1 MDRFQ
6 EENSY
11 STIFKRI
18 SAFGGVQVFN
28 ILVTLVRGKFVALF
42 LGPEGMGISSLFTSS
57 TSTLQHFGSLGLNLA
72 LVKEVAASRDDRNLR
87 SRIIGIALRLIVLTS
102 ILGGL
107 ACMVLSPWLSYW
119 SFGNYGYTG
128 SFLVLGIFVA
138 LSIGGA
144 GLLSLLQGMA
154 EVKRLSRASLVGGL
168 TGLFVGVP
176 LYYFFGNNG
185 IVPAMVL
192 MGLTMFLFYYI
203 SFRQGVDYDKADIKL
218 KSHTP
223 LIRKLLSLGFVLMVG
238 TLVGTAVSFAINAY
252 IRAYGDIDNVGL
264 FQAANSLTNQY
275 IGIVFSAMAMDYF
288 PRLSA
293 VVTDPAKMRMVAN
306 RQAEV
311 VILMVTPLV
320 LLLMVTAPWVIQ
332 LFLSKE
338 FLAISDLVRW
348 LGAGVLLQA
357 VSFPL
362 AYLFVAGNN
371 KKAYIWI
378 EIVMSNIVWLACSVG
393 LYYCFSLI
401 GLGISLVVRTGID
414 IVVDYIVVR
423 KTYGFQYT
431 RECLRTLAVCL
442 SCGTAGFIFSVCM
455 DSLFNWYVLAVCLL
469 SITYSLI
476 KLKKKLSQSRM
487 ETTEDM

>member
-1 MDRFQ
+1 MDKFQ
-6 EENSY
+6 DENSY
-11 STIFKRI
+11 STILKRI
-18 SAFGGVQVFN
+18 SAFGGVQAFN

-42 LGPEGMGISSLFTSS
+42 LGPEGMGLSSLFMSS

-72 LVKEVAASRDDRNLR
+72 LVKEVAASRDDRSRL

-102 ILGGL
+102 ILGGV

-119 SFGNYGYTG
+119 SFGNYAYTG

-144 GLLSLLQGMA
+144 GLLSLLQGMS
-154 EVKRLSRASLVGGL
+154 EVKRLSKASLVGGL
-168 TGLFVGVP
+168 AGLFVGVP
-176 LYYFFGNNG
+176 LYYFFGNKG
-185 IVPAMVL
+185 IVPAIVL
-192 MGLTMFLFYYI
+192 MGLAMFLFYYI
-203 SFRQGVDYDKADIKL
+203 SFRQAVDYDRTDIKVRA
-218 KSHTP
+218 HIP
-223 LIRKLLSLGFVLMVG
+223 LVRKLLSLGIVLMAG
-238 TLVGTAVSFAINAY
+238 NLAGTAVNYAINAF

-293 VVTDPAKMRMVAN
+293 VVTDSVKMRLVAN

-320 LLLMVTAPWVIQ
+320 LLLTLTAPWVIR
-332 LFLSKE
+332 LLLSKE
-338 FLAISDLVRW
+338 FLAITDLTRW

-362 AYLFVAGNN
+362 AYMFVAGNN

-378 EIVMSNIVWLACSVG
+378 EIVMSNIVWLVCSVG

-414 IVVDYIVVR
+414 IVVDYTAVR
-423 KTYGFQYT
+423 KIYGFRYT
-431 RECLRTLAVCL
+431 GECLRTLAVCL
-442 SCGTAGFIFSVCM
+442 ACGSAGVIMSLSM
-455 DSLFNWYVLAVCLL
+455 DSLFNWYVLAVSLL
-469 SITYSLI
+469 SVTYSSI
-476 KLKKKLSQSRM
+476 KLKKKLRQSRQ
-487 ETTEDM
+487 ESAE